1 MRRLKV
7 DDVPMKEILRE
18 GVKLNARLRDEDCI
32 RRHGKP
38 YAELSPVDKMII
50 DDLIKEM
57 EE

>member
-1 MRRLKV
+1 M

-18 GVKLNARLRDEDCI
+18 GIKLNARLRDEDCI

-38 YAELSPVDKMII
+38 YKDLSPVDKMII

-57 EE
+57 NE